1 MQKLRLLALLAISA
15 IFLLPACTFQ
25 KRVHNRGFHID
36 WSARTSKEVSK
47 TQAKH
52 KQSAG
57 DKLEVKGE
65 IAAKDSLLALS
76 KEPLWAEPV
85 QEVLAGGNEQENRIV
100 QVPIVNIFQKEF
112 KAKTEQFK
120 LMAKPLNKKQ
130 EKDLDIISIIG
141 LMLGVMSMASVV
153 LLFIADFELLILF
166 SILGAILAI
175 VLSAI
180 SLKRIKNNPE
190 KWMGKGIALAG
201 IFVGSITI
209 LFWVFLMV
217 LFLLFF

>member
-1 MQKLRLLALLAISA
+1 
-15 IFLLPACTFQ
+15 
-25 KRVHNRGFHID
+25 VHNRGFHID
-36 WSARTSKEVSK
+36 WSARTNKEVSK
-47 TQAKH
+47 TQAKQ
-52 KQSAG
+52 KQGAG

-65 IAAKDSLLALS
+65 IAVKDSLLALS
-76 KEPLWAEPV
+76 KEPLWDEPV

-112 KAKTEQFK
+112 KVKKEQFK
-120 LMAKPLNKKQ
+120 LISKPLNKKQ

-153 LLFIADFELLILF
+153 LLIITDFELLILF

>member
-1 MQKLRLLALLAISA
+1 MQNIRLLALVAISA

-36 WSARTSKEVSK
+36 WSARTSIEVSK
-47 TQAKH
+47 THVNQ

-65 IAAKDSLLALS
+65 IAAKDSLFALR
-76 KEPLWAEPV
+76 KEPLWDEPV

-100 QVPIVNIFQKEF
+100 QVPIVNIFQKEL
-112 KAKTEQFK
+112 KAKKEQFK
-120 LMAKPLNKKQ
+120 LISKPLNKKQ

-153 LLFIADFELLILF
+153 LLFITDFELLILF

>member
-65 IAAKDSLLALS
+65 IAAKDSLFALS
-76 KEPLWAEPV
+76 KEPLWVEPV

-100 QVPIVNIFQKEF
+100 QAPIVNIFQKEF
-112 KAKTEQFK
+112 KVKKEQFK
-120 LMAKPLNKKQ
+120 LISKPLNKKQ

-153 LLFIADFELLILF
+153 LLFITDFELLILF

>member
-1 MQKLRLLALLAISA
+1 MQNLRLLALLAFSS
-15 IFLLPACTFQ
+15 IFLLPSCTLQ
-25 KRVHNRGFHID
+25 KRVHNRGFYID
-36 WSARTSKEVSK
+36 WSARTNKEVSK
-47 TQAKH
+47 TQAKQ

-65 IAAKDSLLALS
+65 IVAKDSLFTFS
-76 KEPLWAEPV
+76 KKPLWAEPV

-100 QVPIVNIFQKEF
+100 QVPIVNIFQKEL
-112 KAKTEQFK
+112 KAKKEQFK

-141 LMLGVMSMASVV
+141 LMLGIMSMASVV
-153 LLFIADFELLILF
+153 LLFITDFELLILF
-166 SILGAILAI
+166 SILGAILDI

-201 IFVGSITI
+201 IFAGSITI

>member
-112 KAKTEQFK
+112 KVKKEQFK
-120 LMAKPLNKKQ
+120 LISKPLNKKQ

-153 LLFIADFELLILF
+153 LLIITDFELLILF

>member
-1 MQKLRLLALLAISA
+1 MQNIRLLALVAISA

-25 KRVHNRGFHID
+25 KRLHNRGFHID
-36 WSARTSKEVSK
+36 WSARSNKEVSK
-47 TQAKH
+47 TQAKQ
-52 KQSAG
+52 KQGAG

-65 IAAKDSLLALS
+65 IAVKDSLLALS
-76 KEPLWAEPV
+76 KEPLWDEPV

-112 KAKTEQFK
+112 KVKKEQFK
-120 LMAKPLNKKQ
+120 LISKPLNKKQ

-153 LLFIADFELLILF
+153 LLIITDFELLILF

>member
-47 TQAKH
+47 THVKQ
-52 KQSAG
+52 KQSAE

-153 LLFIADFELLILF
+153 LLFITDFELLILF

-180 SLKRIKNNPE
+180 S
-190 KWMGKGIALAG
+190 
-201 IFVGSITI
+201 
-209 LFWVFLMV
+209 
-217 LFLLFF
+217 

>member
-1 MQKLRLLALLAISA
+1 MQNIRLLALVAISA

-36 WSARTSKEVSK
+36 WSARTNKEVSK
-47 TQAKH
+47 TQAKQ
-52 KQSAG
+52 KQSAE
-57 DKLEVKGE
+57 DNLEVKGE

-76 KEPLWAEPV
+76 KEPLWDEPV

-100 QVPIVNIFQKEF
+100 QVPIVNIFQKEL
-112 KAKTEQFK
+112 KAKKEQFK
-120 LMAKPLNKKQ
+120 LISKPLNKKQ

-153 LLFIADFELLILF
+153 LLFITDFELLILF